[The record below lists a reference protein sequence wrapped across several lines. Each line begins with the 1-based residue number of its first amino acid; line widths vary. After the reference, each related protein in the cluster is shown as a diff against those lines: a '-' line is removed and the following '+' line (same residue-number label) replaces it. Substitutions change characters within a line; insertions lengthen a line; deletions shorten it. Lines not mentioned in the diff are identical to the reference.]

1 MVILLPNA
9 VSALLPGLPLIHM
22 SRINLV
28 YCRAPGFLL

>member
-9 VSALLPGLPLIHM
+9 VAALLLAVVIIYM

>member
-1 MVILLPNA
+1 MVIRLLIA
-9 VSALLPGLPLIHM
+9 VEALLPGVPLIHM